1 MSTLKNVWANCRECC
16 RSTRHEILCNHSE
29 ESDPE
34 GYHEAH
40 SWQVIRCLGCHT
52 CGFRHRHDD
61 YEMVMENHEGDLV
74 HEISISQYPSVLSE
88 HKALRETYLLPP
100 LIQKVYKQTLKALSD
115 NSFVLAGIG
124 LRASIEAVCNEL
136 KVSGASLER
145 RIDQLFKAGHV
156 SNGDKR
162 RLHAIRF
169 LGNDAAHEIK
179 EPKDSDI
186 RVALDIV
193 EHLLNSVF
201 LLENKAKV
209 LDTVAENYDDF
220 LNILNG
226 CALNF
231 NQSTAVSLASLLG
244 RKRRLVSQGF
254 EDFEQKAKLDVADG
268 KIPYLTLGQVSTAGG
283 KEVQLY
289 EVNAAKAKPYE
300 DDFPF

>member
-1 MSTLKNVWANCRECC
+1 MSTQKTVWADCRECC
-16 RSTRHEILCNHSE
+16 RSTRHEILCSHTE

-34 GYHEAH
+34 GYHESH

-52 CGFRHRHDD
+52 CGFRLRHDD
-61 YEMVMENHEGDLV
+61 YEMVMEEEDGKLIHDITITQ
-74 HEISISQYPSVLSE
+74 HPSVLSD

-115 NSFVLAGIG
+115 SSFVLAGIG
-124 LRASIEAVCNEL
+124 LRACIEAVCNEL
-136 KVSGASLER
+136 KVSGTNLER

-220 LNILNG
+220 LKLLNN
-226 CALNF
+226 CALHF
-231 NQSTAVSLASLLG
+231 NQAAAVSLASLLG

-254 EDFEQKAKLDVADG
+254 DDFEQKAKQDVADG
-268 KIPYLTLGQVSTAGG
+268 KIPYLKLGQVSNAGG
-283 KEVQLY
+283 KDVQLY
-289 EVNAAKAKPYE
+289 EFDPAKAKP
-300 DDFPF
+300 DDDDIPF